1 MWPIYNINL
10 VDETKLSSHWHSTT
24 VSLETY
30 PFHSVDY
37 AVWLF
42 VKNNNDDDGVIV
54 KRTTRIKIFRGASQ

>member
-1 MWPIYNINL
+1 M
-10 VDETKLSSHWHSTT
+10 T

-42 VKNNNDDDGVIV
+42 VKNNDDDDGVIV